1 MMTLLFRVQIED
13 ELHEV
18 RIEVAGSPWGE
29 QWAGLEEF
37 ALKTAW
43 LEHRRLLP
51 KGVLNALA

>member
-1 MMTLLFRVQIED
+1 MTLLFRVQIED
-13 ELHEV
+13 EMHEV
-18 RIEVAGSPWGE
+18 RIEVAGSPAAD
-29 QWAGLEEF
+29 QWAGIEEF

>member
-1 MMTLLFRVQIED
+1 MTILFRVRIED

-18 RIEVAGSPWGE
+18 RVEVEGDPGPD

-37 ALKTAW
+37 AVSTAW

-51 KGVLNALA
+51 RGVVNALA